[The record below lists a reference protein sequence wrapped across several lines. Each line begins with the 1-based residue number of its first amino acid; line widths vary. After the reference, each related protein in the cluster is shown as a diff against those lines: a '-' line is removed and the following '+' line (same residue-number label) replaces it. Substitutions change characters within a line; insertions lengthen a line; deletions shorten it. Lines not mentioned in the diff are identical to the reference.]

1 MFFLCFLLLIK
12 IMLKVK
18 RALISVSD
26 KKGIVAFAQG
36 LHSLGV
42 AILSTGGTARSLKDA
57 GIPVREVSD
66 YTGFPEMLDGR
77 VKTLHPKIHGGLLAL
92 RENKEH
98 MAQLAGQ
105 GIDAIDMV
113 VVNLY
118 PFESVIKKKNVSLE
132 EAIENIDI
140 GGPAMLRSASK
151 NYKNVAVICNPEK
164 YKEILKELGTNS
176 GLLSDPVLF
185 HLALE
190 AFEHTANYDRAISG
204 FLRQRLAAKAF
215 SKFPKELVLQFLK
228 VQDLRYGENPHQEAA
243 FYKDIGEDFGL
254 AGLRQVGGKELSF
267 NNILDLNAALDIIK
281 DCEGPAGVII
291 KHNNPTGAA
300 EGKTLTEA
308 YKSAWRCDV
317 TAAFGGIVGLNRS
330 VDASTAQAI
339 VKSGFMECV
348 IAPGFEAAALDIFSP
363 KKNLRLVEIDLARIP
378 SGGFDLKK
386 VYGGLLLQSRDTAAL
401 SENELKFVTQK
412 KPTARQLQAM
422 RFGWKIIK
430 GVKSNAIL
438 LVKDRR
444 TVGIGCGQT
453 SRVGSVATAIA
464 KAGKNARN
472 SVLVSDAFIPKTDN
486 VQLAAKA
493 GIKAIIQTGGSIADE
508 EVIKAAD
515 RAKIAMVMT
524 GIRHFR
530 H

>member
-1 MFFLCFLLLIK
+1 
-12 IMLKVK
+12 MLKVK

-36 LHSLGV
+36 LHALGV
-42 AILSTGGTARSLKDA
+42 AILSTGGTARSLKEA

-92 RENKEH
+92 RESKEH
-98 MAQLAGQ
+98 MVQLAQ
-105 GIDAIDMV
+105 HGIDPIDMV

-118 PFESVIKKKNVSLE
+118 SFESVIKKKNVSLE
-132 EAIENIDI
+132 EAIANIDI

-151 NYKNVAVICNPEK
+151 NYKNVAVICNPGK
-164 YKEILKELGTNS
+164 YKEILKELEINS

-204 FLRQRLAAKAF
+204 FLRRRLAAKEF
-215 SKFPKELVLQFLK
+215 SKFPKELTLQFLK

-243 FYKDIGEDFGL
+243 FYKDLGEDSGL
-254 AGLRQVGGKELSF
+254 AGLKQAGGKELSF
-267 NNILDLNAALDIIK
+267 NNILDLNAALDIVK
-281 DCEGPAGVII
+281 DCEGPAAVII
-291 KHNNPTGAA
+291 KHGNPTGVAEDKVPAA
-300 EGKTLTEA
+300 A
-308 YKSAWRCDV
+308 YKNAWRCDPV
-317 TAAFGGIVGLNRS
+317 SAFGGIVGLNRN
-330 VDASTAQAI
+330 VDGPTAQAI
-339 VKSGFMECV
+339 MKSGFMECV
-348 IAPGFEAAALDIFSP
+348 IAPGFEAAALETFFP
-363 KKNLRLVEIDLARIP
+363 KKNLRLIEVDWARIP
-378 SGGFDLKK
+378 SGGSDLRK
-386 VYGGLLLQSRDTAAL
+386 VYGGLLLQSRDTAVL
-401 SENELKFVTQK
+401 NKNELKFVTK
-412 KPTARQLQAM
+412 KRPTPRQLETM
-422 RFGWKIIK
+422 LFGWGIIK
-430 GVKSNAIL
+430 SVKSNAIL

-453 SRVGSVATAIA
+453 SRVGAVAAAIA

-472 SVLVSDAFIPKTDN
+472 AILVSDAFIPKTDN
-486 VQLAAKA
+486 VLLAARA

-515 RAKIAMVMT
+515 KAKIAMVMT